1 MFYQV
6 VQHEKGDGETFNIP
20 ALWWLWERRLFYRV
34 FDLSVFVKF
43 RYFTIQK
50 MSLRQHFKSSENFN
64 FDLCIQNNVVQISLH
79 KLPISTLGGCCCRVD
94 NLQHS
99 KSLVIS
105 PLWVRASIGSY
116 VRKNSSSACGWSGV
130 FSRGFPIFTPPY
142 D

>member
-1 MFYQV
+1 MRRVMGKHSTFL
-6 VQHEKGDGETFNIP
+6 HSGGSGRGDCSIGCLICPF
-20 ALWWLWERRLFYRV
+20 
-34 FDLSVFVKF
+34 LSNSG
-43 RYFTIQK
+43 TIK
-50 MSLRQHFKSSENFN
+50 YKKCLLRQHFKSSENFN